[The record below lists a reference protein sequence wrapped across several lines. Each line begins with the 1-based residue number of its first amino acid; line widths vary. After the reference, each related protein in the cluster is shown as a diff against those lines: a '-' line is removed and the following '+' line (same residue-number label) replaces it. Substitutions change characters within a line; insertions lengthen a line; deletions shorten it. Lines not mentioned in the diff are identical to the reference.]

1 MAGVN
6 PELLEV
12 VLGDCPPQGTGGFLQ
27 GDGFQA
33 VSHGA
38 PGL

>member
-6 PELLEV
+6 PELLEAV
-12 VLGDCPPQGTGGFLQ
+12 PGDCPTRGTGGFLQ
-27 GDGFQA
+27 GGGFQA